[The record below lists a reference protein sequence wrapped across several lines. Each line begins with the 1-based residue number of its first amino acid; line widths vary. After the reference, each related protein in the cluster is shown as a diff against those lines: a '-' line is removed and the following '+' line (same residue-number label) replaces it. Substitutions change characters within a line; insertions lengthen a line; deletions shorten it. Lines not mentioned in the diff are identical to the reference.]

1 MELLEFYPTPKTL
14 LDKVLDG
21 IKWSHIGSVLEP
33 SAGKGD
39 IVKHILET
47 SSNYPHYN
55 RSLDVDCIEKEKNL
69 QKIIKG
75 NEYKLVHDDFLTYHT
90 FKQYDL
96 IVMNPPFSDGDKH
109 LNKALDMQ
117 ERTGGDVICILN
129 AETIKNPYT
138 NLRKA
143 LIQRLDKAGAEIEF
157 MEQAF
162 SSAERSTDVE
172 IAVVKVHYEK
182 PEFDSSILDSLKQK
196 YYSEACEE
204 ENAELASGDIIDIL
218 VKSYNMELE
227 AGINLI
233 KEYWALAP
241 KIKSALNTKD
251 NPYSSP
257 LIKMK
262 VGEHEVSINEYV
274 ELTRMKYWEAL
285 FNDRRITG
293 NMTSNLQTKYRGLVN
308 KLKDYDFS
316 VYNIKQIQIEM
327 SQNLVSGVEDCIIS
341 LFDELS
347 HQYSYYDSSSNIHL
361 YNGWKTNKAW
371 IINKKVIIP
380 FYDAFDRFDGR
391 FQPTY
396 YKVVEKLSDIEKALN
411 YLDGGLTDDISLSQ
425 ALEEAKTNDQTKNIS
440 LKYFDITFYKKGTC
454 HIVFKNEELLKKFN
468 IFGSR
473 KKGWLPPSYGKKRYS
488 DMTEEEKST
497 IDEFEGKNSYE
508 RVLNDSDY
516 YLFDTSR
523 IAMLEEKTA

>member
-1 MELLEFYPTPKTL
+1 
-14 LDKVLDG
+14 
-21 IKWSHIGSVLEP
+21 
-33 SAGKGD
+33 
-39 IVKHILET
+39 
-47 SSNYPHYN
+47 
-55 RSLDVDCIEKEKNL
+55 
-69 QKIIKG
+69 
-75 NEYKLVHDDFLTYHT
+75 
-90 FKQYDL
+90 
-96 IVMNPPFSDGDKH
+96 
-109 LNKALDMQ
+109 
-117 ERTGGDVICILN
+117 
-129 AETIKNPYT
+129 
-138 NLRKA
+138 
-143 LIQRLDKAGAEIEF
+143 
-157 MEQAF
+157 
-162 SSAERSTDVE
+162 
-172 IAVVKVHYEK
+172 
-182 PEFDSSILDSLKQK
+182 
-196 YYSEACEE
+196 
-204 ENAELASGDIIDIL
+204 
-218 VKSYNMELE
+218 
-227 AGINLI
+227 
-233 KEYWALAP
+233 
-241 KIKSALNTKD
+241 
-251 NPYSSP
+251 
-257 LIKMK
+257 
-262 VGEHEVSINEYV
+262 
-274 ELTRMKYWEAL
+274 
-285 FNDRRITG
+285 
-293 NMTSNLQTKYRGLVN
+293 
-308 KLKDYDFS
+308 
-316 VYNIKQIQIEM
+316 
-327 SQNLVSGVEDCIIS
+327 

-508 RVLNDSDY
+508 RVLNESDY

-523 IAMLEEKTA
+523 IEMLEEKTA